1 MMKTSVNQLTTILAA
16 AGIIALSALFFNI
29 SPVVVG
35 AAADNRGFSN
45 QQLGMLMVPGMSA
58 KVLIS
63 LLLSF
68 WVRQINRKLLL
79 LFGGA
84 CAFVGYIIAAFTTS
98 FTTLLIALG
107 IAGIGTGILYCISM
121 ACLGAAK
128 NPERGFGFSQLFQ
141 SIFMMIGLYAVP
153 IWISPIWGLTGVF
166 MLLAMG
172 VVLAVALIAYFP
184 ATGKQTTE
192 IGAQYNNQAIDSM
205 KLSPAIMAMA
215 ALFIFNIGFNGFWVF
230 YERIATNIGYTTEA
244 IAITLSTSV
253 GIGTLGAFLPILVYN
268 RINRNSMIIA
278 IGLILILVMVGLI
291 TIFNESVFWV
301 LSMLFQACWSA
312 MLAYMFA
319 SIAAEDRY
327 GKIVIL
333 IPAVYAISSVIA
345 SAAAGFVYNYGHVVF
360 LAYTTSM
367 VLVSM
372 MFWAAL
378 RKRQRTLE

>member
-128 NPERGFGFSQLFQ
+128 NPDRGFGFSQLFQ

-244 IAITLSTSV
+244 IAMTLSTSV

-367 VLVSM
+367 VLVSI

-378 RKRQRTLE
+378 RKRQ

>member
-68 WVRQINRKLLL
+68 WVRRINRKLLL

-84 CAFVGYIIAAFTTS
+84 CAFVGYIFAAFTTS

-128 NPERGFGFSQLFQ
+128 NPDRGFGFSQLFQ

-244 IAITLSTSV
+244 IAMTLSTSV

-360 LAYTTSM
+360 LVYTTSM
-367 VLVSM
+367 VLVSI

-378 RKRQRTLE
+378 RKRQRST

>member
-1 MMKTSVNQLTTILAA
+1 MKTGVNQLRTILAA
-16 AGIIALSALFFNI
+16 AGIISLSVLYFNI
-29 SPVVVG
+29 SPVAVG
-35 AAADNRGFSN
+35 AAADHRGFSN

-58 KVLIS
+58 QAIVS

-68 WVRQINRKLLL
+68 WVRKINWKLLL

-84 CAFVGYIIAAFTTS
+84 CAFAGYIFAAFTTS
-98 FTTLLIALG
+98 FTMLLIASG
-107 IAGIGTGILYCISM
+107 IAGVGGGLLYCISM

-128 NPERGFGFSQLFQ
+128 NPDRGFGFSQLFQ
-141 SIFMMIGLYAVP
+141 SISMMIGLYAVP
-153 IWISPIWGLTGVF
+153 IWISPNWGLTGVF
-166 MLLAMG
+166 MFLAMG
-172 VVLAVALIAYFP
+172 IVLAVALIPNGWEPTA
-184 ATGKQTTE
+184 E
-192 IGAQYNNQAIDSM
+192 IGAQHNNQTIDNI

-215 ALFIFNIGFNGFWVF
+215 ALFIFNLGLNGYWVF
-230 YERIATNIGYTTEA
+230 YERIATHIGYTTES

-301 LSMLFQACWSA
+301 LSVLFQAGWSA
-312 MLAYMFA
+312 ILAYMFA

-360 LAYTTSM
+360 LVYTTSM
-367 VLVSM
+367 VLVSI

-378 RKRQRTLE
+378 RKRQRST

>member
-1 MMKTSVNQLTTILAA
+1 MMIRGVNQLTAVLAF

-29 SPVVVG
+29 SPVIVG

-79 LFGGA
+79 FGGA
-84 CAFVGYIIAAFTTS
+84 CAFFGYIFAAFTTS
-98 FTTLLIALG
+98 YTIILIALG
-107 IAGIGTGILYCISM
+107 IAGVGTGILYCISM

-128 NPERGFGFSQLFQ
+128 NPDRGFGFSQLFQ
-141 SIFMMIGLYAVP
+141 SILMVIGFYAVP
-153 IWISPIWGLTGVF
+153 IWISPNWGLTGVF
-166 MLLAMG
+166 MFLAMG
-172 VVLAVALIAYFP
+172 IALAVALITYIP
-184 ATGKQTTE
+184 NGWEPTTE
-192 IGAQYNNQAIDSM
+192 IGAQHNNQTIDNM

-215 ALFIFNIGFNGFWVF
+215 ALFIFNLGLNGFWVF
-230 YERIATNIGYTTEA
+230 YERIATNIGYTTES

-278 IGLILILVMVGLI
+278 IGLIFILVMVGLI
-291 TIFNESVFWV
+291 TIFNESLFWL
-301 LSMLFQACWSA
+301 LSILFQACWA
-312 MLAYMFA
+312 AILAYMFA

>member
-1 MMKTSVNQLTTILAA
+1 MIRRDVNQLTTILTF

-29 SPVVVG
+29 SPVIVG

-68 WVRQINRKLLL
+68 WVRRINRKLLL

-84 CAFVGYIIAAFTTS
+84 CAFFGYIFAAFTTS
-98 FTTLLIALG
+98 FAILLIALG

-128 NPERGFGFSQLFQ
+128 NPDRGFGFSQLFQ
-141 SIFMMIGLYAVP
+141 SILMMIGLYVVP

-166 MLLAMG
+166 MLLAMA
-172 VVLAVALIAYFP
+172 VVLAVALITFP
-184 ATGKQTTE
+184 LTGKQSID
-192 IGAQYNNQAIDSM
+192 IGAQHNNQAIDV
-205 KLSPAIMAMA
+205 KQLSPAIMAMA
-215 ALFIFNIGFNGFWVF
+215 ALFIFNLGLNGFWVF
-230 YERIATNIGYTTEA
+230 YERIATNTGYTTES
-244 IAITLSTSV
+244 IAITLSTAV

-278 IGLILILVMVGLI
+278 IGLIFILVMVGLI

-301 LSMLFQACWSA
+301 LSVLFQACWSA
-312 MLAYMFA
+312 ILAYMFA

-333 IPAVYAISSVIA
+333 IPAIYSLSSLIA
-345 SAAAGFVYNYGHVVF
+345 SAVAGYVYNYGHIVF
-360 LAYTTSM
+360 LTYTTSM
-367 VLVSM
+367 VFVSI
-372 MFWAAL
+372 MFWAVL
-378 RKRQRTLE
+378 RKRPSENIL

>member
-1 MMKTSVNQLTTILAA
+1 M
-16 AGIIALSALFFNI
+16 F
-29 SPVVVG
+29 
-35 AAADNRGFSN
+35 
-45 QQLGMLMVPGMSA
+45 
-58 KVLIS
+58 
-63 LLLSF
+63 
-68 WVRQINRKLLL
+68 
-79 LFGGA
+79 
-84 CAFVGYIIAAFTTS
+84 
-98 FTTLLIALG
+98 
-107 IAGIGTGILYCISM
+107 
-121 ACLGAAK
+121 
-128 NPERGFGFSQLFQ
+128 
-141 SIFMMIGLYAVP
+141 
-153 IWISPIWGLTGVF
+153 
-166 MLLAMG
+166 LAMG
-172 VVLAVALIAYFP
+172 IALAVALIAYIP
-184 ATGKQTTE
+184 NGWEPTTE
-192 IGAQYNNQAIDSM
+192 IGAQHNNQTIDNM

-215 ALFIFNIGFNGFWVF
+215 ALFIFNLGLNGFWVF
-230 YERIATNIGYTTEA
+230 YERIATNIGYTTES

-278 IGLILILVMVGLI
+278 IGLIFILVMVGLI
-291 TIFNESVFWV
+291 TIFNESLFWV
-301 LSMLFQACWSA
+301 LSILFQACWA
-312 MLAYMFA
+312 AILAYMFA